1 MFQMRWRA
9 ALAVAALLCG
19 STAMTYAE
27 GIDFGVGFG
36 YANAGKRKAGTLSIQ
51 GQDGSENP
59 SEITMGSGFMFV
71 PRLTL
76 NAGDYISHD
85 LSFAFSRA
93 NVKVDLAG
101 QNLFDQSTSIGAA
114 MYNMLLH
121 ATPDGSRIRPYVAGG
136 GGLIMFYPPGAGL
149 TSGVNTVRPGL
160 NYGGGVRVQV
170 SERWHARVDFRQ
182 TLAPN
187 PRLFQGQDASGMFRQ
202 NQFTVGAGMSF

>member
-1 MFQMRWRA
+1 MFLRNWRT

-19 STAMTYAE
+19 SAPMTFAE

-36 YANAGKRKAGTLSIQ
+36 YADAGKRKAGTLSIQ
-51 GQDGSENP
+51 DQSGAENP
-59 SEITMGSGFMFV
+59 STVTMGSGFMFV

-76 NAGDYISHD
+76 NAGEFISHD
-85 LSFAFSRA
+85 LSFAFTRA

-101 QNLFDQSTSIGAA
+101 QNLFDQSTSIGQA
-114 MYNMLLH
+114 MYAMLLQ
-121 ATPDGSRIRPYVAGG
+121 ATPDGSKFRPYLAGG

-149 TSGVNTVRPGL
+149 TSGVNTVRPGVL
-160 NYGGGVRVQV
+160 YGGGVRIQV

-187 PRLFQGQDASGMFRQ
+187 PRLFQGQDASGLFRQ

>member
-1 MFQMRWRA
+1 MLLRNWRT

-19 STAMTYAE
+19 STAMSYAE

-36 YANAGKRKAGTLSIQ
+36 FANAGKRKAGTISVL
-51 GQDGSENP
+51 GQDGTETP
-59 SEITMGSGFMFV
+59 AEITMGSGFMFV

-76 NAGDYISHD
+76 NTGDFISHD
-85 LSFAFSRA
+85 LSFSYSRA
-93 NVKVDLAG
+93 NVQVNLPG
-101 QNLFDQSTSIGAA
+101 QNLFDQSTSIGQG

-136 GGLIMFYPPGAGL
+136 GGLVMFYPPGAGF

-160 NYGGGVRVQV
+160 NYGAGVRVQV
-170 SERWHARVDFRQ
+170 NERWHARADFRQ
-182 TLAPN
+182 TIAPN

-202 NQFTVGAGMSF
+202 NQFTIGAGITF